1 MSNFSLVVLVIIY
14 QFVLLTSFLFLL
26 NHSGIWLFHLQKDS
40 SSIIYRSGFFF
51 WSFLLNFILV
61 FFIESTFF
69 LKITISYGIFW
80 GVFILPQSWFSGSK
94 IWWPIS
100 ECYQDTSAIFLAAS
114 CVFGYSLFLAS
125 LILRCTESTE
135 LDIPIDS
142 CIFNRLTSSFLGPT
156 SMHCLQEL
164 NFQFW
169 WIVVFLLNGWIF
181 KYFLSSNMMLKHYP
195 FLCN

>member
-80 GVFILPQSWFSGSK
+80 GGIYSATIMVLWLQDLVANQWMLLGHFCHFSCCQLCVWVFLVLGFFDSEVYRVYRAWHSHWFLYIQSPHK
-94 IWWPIS
+94 
-100 ECYQDTSAIFLAAS
+100 L
-114 CVFGYSLFLAS
+114 
-125 LILRCTESTE
+125 
-135 LDIPIDS
+135 
-142 CIFNRLTSSFLGPT
+142 FLGPT
-156 SMHCLQEL
+156 SMHCL
-164 NFQFW
+164 
-169 WIVVFLLNGWIF
+169 
-181 KYFLSSNMMLKHYP
+181 
-195 FLCN
+195 